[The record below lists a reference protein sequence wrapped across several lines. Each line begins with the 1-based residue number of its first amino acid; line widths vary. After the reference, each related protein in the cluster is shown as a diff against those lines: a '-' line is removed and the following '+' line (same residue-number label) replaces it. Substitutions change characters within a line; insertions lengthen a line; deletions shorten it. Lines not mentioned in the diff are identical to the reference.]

1 MDSRLHRRNN
11 NRRWLVLLVSSVI
24 LSLSRNVRYVDSGG
38 DDASVMMLDDDNG
51 REENSTTVQLLSEP
65 AGINAAIANRTKEK
79 TDSKQWLRK
88 KFWRSQI
95 SNRDDHGNDDGIAK
109 EIKKLPADSGEG
121 TSSDQTDDENSGQ
134 LDEGEIS
141 QESTSDE
148 DVVEG
153 GEIDDC
159 RGYDEYDNS
168 ESQLSDEYEPALE
181 RRRSRDRDN
190 DWKRNYYGVNEMTTR
205 RNGGEDSSDDTDS
218 SDSEDTNNND
228 NIDDED
234 GISFNDIADT
244 ICIFLYFIPRP
255 EIAAFC
261 DFLNIMELIRMS
273 NLLIFFLF

>member
-121 TSSDQTDDENSGQ
+121 TSSD
-134 LDEGEIS
+134 
-141 QESTSDE
+141 
-148 DVVEG
+148 
-153 GEIDDC
+153 
-159 RGYDEYDNS
+159 
-168 ESQLSDEYEPALE
+168 
-181 RRRSRDRDN
+181 RSV
-190 DWKRNYYGVNEMTTR
+190 Y
-205 RNGGEDSSDDTDS
+205 
-218 SDSEDTNNND
+218 NNN
-228 NIDDED
+228 
-234 GISFNDIADT
+234 
-244 ICIFLYFIPRP
+244 Y
-255 EIAAFC
+255 
-261 DFLNIMELIRMS
+261 
-273 NLLIFFLF
+273 